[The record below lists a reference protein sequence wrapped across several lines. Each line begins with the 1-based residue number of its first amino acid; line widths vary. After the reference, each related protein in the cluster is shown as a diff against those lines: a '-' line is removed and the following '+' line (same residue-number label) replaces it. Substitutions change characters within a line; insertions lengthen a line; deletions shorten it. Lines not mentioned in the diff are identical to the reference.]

1 MIAVPTSMTADPLQH
16 RLTARLAAVQAL
28 YQMDASGAGIE
39 SVVADFRGY
48 WIGADIDGDR
58 FADADAGFFEDIV
71 RGVIRLQ
78 AKIDPAIDRR
88 LGSRWTL
95 PRLDA
100 TARAILRS
108 AAYEL
113 IHHPST
119 PAAVIIDQYV
129 EIAKGFFDG
138 GVEPGFINGALDAMA
153 RDLRAEEIAGAG
165 ARRL

>member
-1 MIAVPTSMTADPLQH
+1 MTADPLQH

-28 YQMDASGAGIE
+28 YQMDASGAGVDA
-39 SVVADFRGY
+39 VVADFRGH

-78 AKIDPAIDRR
+78 MKIDPAIERR
-88 LGSRWTL
+88 LASKWTL

-108 AAYEL
+108 GAYEM

-119 PAAVIIDQYV
+119 PAAVVIDQYV
-129 EIAKGFFDG
+129 EIAKGFYDDG
-138 GVEPGFINGALDAMA
+138 EEPKFINAALDAMA
-153 RDLRAEEIAGAG
+153 RDIRAEEFAGEG
-165 ARRL
+165 ARRP

>member
-1 MIAVPTSMTADPLQH
+1 MIAASHAMTADPLQH

-28 YQMDASGAGIE
+28 YQMDASGAGVE
-39 SVVADFRGY
+39 TVVADFCAH

-58 FADADAGFFEDIV
+58 FADADAGLFEDIV
-71 RGVIRLQ
+71 RGAVRLQ
-78 AKIDPAIDRR
+78 MKIDPAIERR
-88 LGSRWTL
+88 LISKWTL

-108 AAYEL
+108 GAYEL
-113 IHHPST
+113 VQHPST

-129 EIAKGFFDG
+129 EIAKGFFDEG
-138 GVEPGFINGALDAMA
+138 DEPKFINAALDGLA
-153 RDLRAEEIAGAG
+153 RDIRAEEFAGEG